1 MRRVRDR
8 ETNRDTKR
16 ERDFDIV
23 KLASRET
30 ETEIGKGDE
39 VREKERKRERERE
52 RATEKLGA
60 KEVEGMVT
68 FSYTF
73 YGITYSPYVALA
85 QQVLY

>member
-1 MRRVRDR
+1 MKLERR
-8 ETNRDTKR
+8 R
-16 ERDFDIV
+16 ER
-23 KLASRET
+23 
-30 ETEIGKGDE
+30 G
-39 VREKERKRERERE
+39 RERERE

>member
-1 MRRVRDR
+1 MKLERRR
-8 ETNRDTKR
+8 E
-16 ERDFDIV
+16 
-23 KLASRET
+23 
-30 ETEIGKGDE
+30 
-39 VREKERKRERERE
+39 RERERE

-85 QQVLY
+85 QQVLYYKMTGKDTVSLEKIQCR

>member
-30 ETEIGKGDE
+30 ETEIRKGDE

-52 RATEKLGA
+52 RACN
-60 KEVEGMVT
+60 
-68 FSYTF
+68 
-73 YGITYSPYVALA
+73 
-85 QQVLY
+85 